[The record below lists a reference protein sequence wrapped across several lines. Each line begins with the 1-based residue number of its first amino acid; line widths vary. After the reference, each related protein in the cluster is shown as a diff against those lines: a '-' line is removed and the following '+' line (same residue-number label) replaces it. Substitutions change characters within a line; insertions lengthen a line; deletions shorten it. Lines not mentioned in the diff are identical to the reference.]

1 MSGGA
6 CLIAAAVLELHRQRD
21 SKKTSNAKLTSDL
34 PIKQPVGFRGAWF
47 AQSHRQ
53 VLVAAAESQ
62 AVELAATGIRS
73 EAVANENTNNKTEL
87 IK

>member
-1 MSGGA
+1 VSGGA
-6 CLIAAAVLELHRQRD
+6 CLILAAMLELHRQRD
-21 SKKTSNAKLTSDL
+21 SKSISIAKLTSDL

-62 AVELAATGIRS
+62 VVELAAAGRRS
-73 EAVANENTNNKTEL
+73 EAVANKIQI
-87 IK
+87 IKLS